1 MIYYIIRDAMNDQ
14 NTIFKN
20 YFLFANS
27 VKDEYNVEDVK
38 KFDFKFIKQK
48 FFNLI
53 IKKVIIS
60 NS

>member
-1 MIYYIIRDAMNDQ
+1 MNDQ